1 MKRNLSPVRSLLL
14 AVALGATALAGCS
27 SSSDSTRP
35 ITASTETDGSP
46 AESGVDAAT
55 GTDTSDN
62 GSVSD
67 ASASVPDTTIPEQV
81 ILDANDV
88 RITAVEYTTD
98 SIWGDGIKLLIEN
111 NGTDSIGVGCDALIV
126 NDYMISDLFSSQ
138 VAAGKKSNEV
148 VYLSTS
154 SLKAAGIDIIG
165 KIEMQLHLYD
175 PDTYMSTYTSDMITL
190 QTNHYNEMDTTPN
203 DEGQE
208 LYNDGGIRIVGKYVD
223 ENSFWGNAIVLYLE
237 NNTSQN
243 ICVQCDDMSVNGYM
257 VTPYFSST
265 VYSEKKA
272 IDEITL
278 MQSDLDDNGI
288 TSVDDVELTFRII
301 NPDNYM
307 DISETGPITFST
319 K

>member
-1 MKRNLSPVRSLLL
+1 
-14 AVALGATALAGCS
+14 
-27 SSSDSTRP
+27 
-35 ITASTETDGSP
+35 
-46 AESGVDAAT
+46 
-55 GTDTSDN
+55 
-62 GSVSD
+62 
-67 ASASVPDTTIPEQV
+67 
-81 ILDANDV
+81 
-88 RITAVEYTTD
+88 
-98 SIWGDGIKLLIEN
+98 
-111 NGTDSIGVGCDALIV
+111 
-126 NDYMISDLFSSQ
+126 MISDLFSSQ

-148 VYLSTS
+148 VYLSSS
-154 SLKAAGIDIIG
+154 SLEAAGIDVIG

-175 PDTYMSTYTSDMITL
+175 PDTYMNTYTSDMITL
-190 QTNHYNEMDTTPN
+190 QTNHYSDMDTIPN

-237 NNTSQN
+237 NNTPQN

-265 VYSEKKA
+265 VYSGKKA

-288 TSVDDVELTFRII
+288 TSVDEVELTFRII

>member
-1 MKRNLSPVRSLLL
+1 MKRNLSSGRALLL
-14 AVALGATALAGCS
+14 AVALGATVFTGCS

-35 ITASTETDGSP
+35 ITASTEKESSSQENP
-46 AESGVDAAT
+46 ADPAA
-55 GTDTSDN
+55 GADTSADN
-62 GSVSD
+62 SVSD
-67 ASASVPDTTIPEQV
+67 ASVSDTTIPEQV
-81 ILDANDV
+81 ILDANGV

-126 NDYMISDLFSSQ
+126 NDYMIADLFSSQ

-154 SLKAAGIDIIG
+154 ALKAAGIDTIG

-175 PDTYMSTYTSDMITL
+175 PDTYMNTYTSDMITL
-190 QTNHYNEMDTTPN
+190 QTNHYDDMDITPN

-208 LYNDGGIRIVGKYVD
+208 LYNAGGIRIVGKYVD

-237 NNTSQN
+237 NNTPQN

-265 VYSEKKA
+265 IYSGKKA

-288 TSVDDVELTFRII
+288 TSVDEVELTFRII